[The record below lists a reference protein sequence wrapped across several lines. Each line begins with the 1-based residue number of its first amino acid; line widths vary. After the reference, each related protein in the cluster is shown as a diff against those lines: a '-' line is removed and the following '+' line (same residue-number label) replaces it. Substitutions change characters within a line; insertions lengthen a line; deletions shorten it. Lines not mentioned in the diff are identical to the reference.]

1 MLCIA
6 EWHLSLLHKTLIAF
20 KSLSSSLHH
29 SNYSA
34 LIGVWIY
41 GFFVLVLLAVDFLYY
56 SAMNYEVCR
65 VYLEKCGLGGRWLKQ
80 ARSQWHACAQE
91 EQDGGVTRPAAPSE
105 PQESHHQLSC
115 GHSLTRHSLTEGTQ
129 GSTQITR
136 NTATAWWANTNF

>member
-1 MLCIA
+1 M
-6 EWHLSLLHKTLIAF
+6 
-20 KSLSSSLHH
+20 LSSSPH

-41 GFFVLVLLAVDFLYY
+41 GFFVMVLLALDFMYY

-91 EQDGGVTRPAAPSE
+91 ERDGGAVRPAAPTE
-105 PQESHHQLSC
+105 PQEQHHQLSC
-115 GHSLTRHSLTEGTQ
+115 GHVRHGLTEGTA
-129 GSTQITR
+129 QITR
-136 NTATAWWANTNF
+136 NTATAW